1 MVNAKEDKD
10 GNLTECK
17 ERTNVWAWKHPH
29 QADGTVTYTRL
40 EGGVTFDGGKGT
52 ISGAFLGCLLMGVI
66 SNAMNILGVDNNV
79 QTIITGA
86 IIVAAVVL
94 SNINNIKK
102 K

>member
-1 MVNAKEDKD
+1 
-10 GNLTECK
+10 
-17 ERTNVWAWKHPH
+17 
-29 QADGTVTYTRL
+29 
-40 EGGVTFDGGKGT
+40 
-52 ISGAFLGCLLMGVI
+52 MGVI